1 MLPATRTS
9 AQTSS
14 CVRIDDRFVN
24 EDKLDRRL
32 NQIFGSQTGW
42 SWSWR
47 LGQYIIKDPPFNLE
61 QRHIA
66 ILEAL

>member
-1 MLPATRTS
+1 MPALNP
-9 AQTSS
+9 A
-14 CVRIDDRFVN
+14 CPVRIDDRFVN
-24 EDKLDRRL
+24 EEKLDIRL
-32 NQIFGSQTGW
+32 NQIFGAQTGW

-61 QRHIA
+61 QKHIA